1 VTFAEPADLAARR
14 AAWEA
19 LGRDAAATRMQAL
32 AADLHRHAHLYHVR
46 GAPEISDR
54 EYDLLLHELD
64 ALEARFPELR
74 PADSPTTR
82 VGGPPIASLRPFPH
96 ARPMLSLA
104 NAFSVEELADFE
116 ERNRRELRKA
126 GAAEPAAFVYVV
138 EPKLDGLAIELV
150 YEDGVLVGAGT
161 RGDGETGEDV
171 THTLRTVPTVPLRL
185 AAPAPGT
192 LSVRGEVLFSLSGF
206 EAMNAARAAA
216 GDKPFENP
224 RNAAAGTVRQL
235 DPSAA
240 AGRPLFFV
248 AHSAGEGLNGDAHWD
263 NLARLEALGFRVNPR
278 NRRVAGLAAV
288 AEEIARLGEDRDGLD
303 YEIDGAVVKVDAV
316 AVQEALGFVTRSPRW
331 ATAFK
336 YPPPRAR
343 TRLARVDFGVGRSGV
358 VTPVAVLEPVRVGGV
373 TVRNATLHNEAQ
385 MRDKPEYLGGLRVG
399 DLVEVLRAG
408 EVIPRVEAVVPED
421 GREVRPL
428 AAYPP
433 ACPVCGTPL
442 VREGNPKEPEKVT
455 IRCPNSFGCRAQLEA
470 RLQHFA
476 SRLAMDIEGLGEKL
490 VVQLVGRGLVTA
502 PSGLYGL
509 RVDTLAGLDRM
520 GERSAANLRAAMDD
534 SLGRPLWRVLY
545 ALGIPLVGERTAR
558 DLAAAF
564 GTIDALLTAEEP
576 ALTAVDGVGPEVA
589 RSVRGFFGRA
599 DVQEEI
605 ARLRAAG
612 VAFPPEVAPAP
623 AAARTG
629 PFAGLTV
636 VLTGTLPTWSRE
648 EAKSRL
654 EAAGAK
660 VTDSV
665 SKKTG
670 LLVAGEA
677 AGSKLDKAR
686 SLGVPVID
694 EAELRRRLGEPAA

>member
-1 VTFAEPADLAARR
+1 MSHAEPSDIEARR
-14 AAWEA
+14 AVWEA
-19 LGRDAAATRMQAL
+19 LDAAG
-32 AADLHRHAHLYHVR
+32 AAARVAELGPALHRHGFLYHVR
-46 GAPEISDR
+46 GEAEISDR
-54 EYDLLLHELD
+54 EYDLLFRELE
-64 ALEARFPELR
+64 ALEARFPALR
-74 PADSPTTR
+74 AADSPTLR
-82 VGGPPIASLRPFPH
+82 VGGAPVPELRPFPH

-104 NAFSVEELADFE
+104 NAFSAAELGEFE
-116 ERNRRELRKA
+116 ERNRRELRRA
-126 GAAEPAAFVYVV
+126 GLAEPAAFVYVV

-171 THTLRTVPTVPLRL
+171 THTLRTVPSVPLRL
-185 AAPAPGT
+185 GGPAPGR

-206 EAMNAARAAA
+206 EQMNARRVA
-216 GDKPFENP
+216 GGEKAFENP

-240 AGRPLFFV
+240 ASRPLVFF
-248 AHSAGEGLNGDAHWD
+248 AHSAGEGLDGETHTD
-263 NLARLEALGFRVNPR
+263 NLARLAGLGFRVNPL
-278 NRRVAGLAAV
+278 NRRVLGLAAAMEAV
-288 AEEIARLGEDRDGLD
+288 EALGAARDTLD
-303 YEIDGAVVKVDAV
+303 HEIDGAVVKVDEV
-316 AVQEALGFVTRSPRW
+316 RLQEALGFVTRSPRW

-343 TRLARVDFGVGRSGV
+343 TRLQRVDFGVGRSGV

-408 EVIPRVEAVVPED
+408 EVIPRVEAVVAEE
-421 GREVRPL
+421 GREARPF
-428 AAYPP
+428 AAYPEG
-433 ACPVCGTPL
+433 CPVCGTPL
-442 VREGNPKEPEKVT
+442 VRDAKDPDKVA
-455 IRCPNSFGCRAQLEA
+455 IRCPNTFGCRAQLEA

-490 VVQLVGRGLVTA
+490 VAQLVGRGLVAA
-502 PSGLYGL
+502 PSGLYAL
-509 RVDTLAGLDRM
+509 TADTLAGLDRM
-520 GERSAANLRAAMDD
+520 GERSAQNLRDALDA
-534 SLGRPLWRVLY
+534 SRERPLWRVLY

-558 DLAAAF
+558 DLAAAL
-564 GTIDALLTAEEP
+564 GTIDALMGASES

-589 RSVRGFFGRA
+589 RSVRDFFGRA
-599 DVQEEI
+599 DVQDEI

-612 VAFPPEVAPAP
+612 VAFPPEVARAP
-623 AAARTG
+623 AGG
-629 PFAGLTV
+629 PFTGQVV
-636 VLTGTLPTWSRE
+636 VLTGTLPHWSRD
-648 EAKSRL
+648 EAKARL

-665 SKKTG
+665 SKKTS

-686 SLGVPVID
+686 ALGVPVID
-694 EAELRRRLGEPAA
+694 EAELRRRLGVEPA